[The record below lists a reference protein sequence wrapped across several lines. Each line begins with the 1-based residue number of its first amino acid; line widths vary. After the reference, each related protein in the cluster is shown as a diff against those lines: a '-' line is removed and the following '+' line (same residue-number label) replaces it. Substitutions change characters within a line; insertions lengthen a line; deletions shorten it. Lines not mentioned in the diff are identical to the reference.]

1 MFILTLIFF
10 LIEIT
15 KTDIHDDMMI
25 LRFHVFG
32 TRMIFSFFF
41 FNNIFIIEYIKTLY
55 KKSFLQKVMQHQ
67 KKIIFLLWIS
77 FIYYFFKKIAN
88 PNKYNNL
95 EVFNLWKNRDQTGRL
110 YHTRIHLPK
119 KPFYYYDTIFIY
131 YLF

>member
-55 KKSFLQKVMQHQ
+55 KKSFLQKVM
-67 KKIIFLLWIS
+67 
-77 FIYYFFKKIAN
+77 
-88 PNKYNNL
+88 
-95 EVFNLWKNRDQTGRL
+95 
-110 YHTRIHLPK
+110 
-119 KPFYYYDTIFIY
+119 
-131 YLF
+131 